1 MQLFAKAIPRSI
13 RLAVMAATIIATSG
27 VLEGVGLPAFSAL
40 RGIVHNL
47 AAAQSEAKKMRDKA
61 AASLRYVNRDVP
73 FKMSRLALVQRQERD
88 VSDHKVT

>member
-1 MQLFAKAIPRSI
+1 MQLFAKAIPRSV

-27 VLEGVGLPAFSAL
+27 VLEGAGLPVFSAL

-61 AASLRYVNRDVP
+61 AASLRYVTRDGTYV
-73 FKMSRLALVQRQERD
+73 SRTSMRKRSAAV
-88 VSDHKVT
+88 V